1 MNQLVFKNNNQ
12 AVTSSI
18 SISNNFGKR
27 HDNVLRDIENL
38 RKDVLNFEEMFYKST
53 EPDSYGRDRKV
64 YLMNRDGFTLLAMGF
79 TGSKAMEFKMQYIK
93 EFNKMEQFLNSP
105 EMIVQ
110 RAMEIQQSKILQLES
125 KIERDEPYTTFGK
138 VVATSDASINIGAFA
153 KLLYDKH
160 GIKMGRNK
168 LFAWLRERG
177 YLMRSGRE
185 KNQPKQQYIQQG
197 LFETTVTLISRTQGD
212 VESVTTMITGKGQ
225 VEIAK
230 KIMEEEKI
238 RSVI

>member
-1 MNQLVFKNNNQ
+1 MNELIPMQKKEDGTVKFSGRDLYEVLE
-12 AVTSSI
+12 I
-18 SISNNFGKR
+18 SERYSKWFVRMI
-27 HDNVLRDIENL
+27 
-38 RKDVLNFEEMFYKST
+38 
-53 EPDSYGRDRKV
+53 SYGFVEGIDYTPYQKV
-64 YLMNRDGFTLLAMGF
+64 HSQTSHSYQDHEMTIDIAKEISMIQRNERGKQAR
-79 TGSKAMEFKMQYIK
+79 QYFIHVEK
-93 EFNKMEQFLNSP
+93 LWNSP

-110 RAMEIQQSKILQLES
+110 RAMEIQQSKILQLEN

-138 VVATSDASINIGAFA
+138 VVATSDATINIGAFA

-160 GIKMGRNK
+160 GIQMGRNK

-230 KIMEEEKI
+230 KIMEEEKV